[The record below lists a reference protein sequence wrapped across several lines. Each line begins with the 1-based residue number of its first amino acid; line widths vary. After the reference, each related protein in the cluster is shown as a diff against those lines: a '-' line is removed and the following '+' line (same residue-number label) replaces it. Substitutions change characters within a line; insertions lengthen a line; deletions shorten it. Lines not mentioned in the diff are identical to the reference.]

1 MQAPCIAVWDRATV
15 IIYAVLYFGEIIK
28 FVIDFINTIKP
39 VNFVDR
45 LTKMISLLLPR

>member
-45 LTKMISLLLPR
+45 LTE